1 MFKILQMS
9 LIDKEKYNF
18 GKLTLQGFG
27 SQLQSMQK
35 NTMFW
40 SQLQSTKIKRQ
51 NTNLPIQKS

>member
-51 NTNLPIQKS
+51 NTNLPM